1 MKKELILNMSF
12 PTLNEYINLER
23 SNKYAAA
30 DMKKRKTNSV
40 AFLALAQN
48 FTLENKKY
56 DVHFTWFKPNN
67 KKDHDNITFAKK
79 FVLDG
84 LVLAK
89 ILPSDGSRYVN
100 NFRDTIILDKTRD
113 YISCKVEFVDT
124 L

>member
-1 MKKELILNMSF
+1 MKKELILNMPF
-12 PTLNEYINLER
+12 PTLNEYIDLER
-23 SNKYAAA
+23 ANKYAAA

-40 AFLALAQN
+40 AFLALEQK
-48 FTLENKKY
+48 FKLEKKKY
-56 DVHFTWFKPNN
+56 DVYFTWYKPNN

-113 YISCKVEFVDT
+113 YISCKVEFIEVI
-124 L
+124 